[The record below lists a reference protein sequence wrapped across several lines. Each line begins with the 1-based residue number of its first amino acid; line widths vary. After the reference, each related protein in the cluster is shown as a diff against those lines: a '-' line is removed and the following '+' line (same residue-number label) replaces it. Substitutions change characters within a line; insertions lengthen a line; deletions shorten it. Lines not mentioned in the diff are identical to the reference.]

1 MSSLKKSQ
9 IAFNILRLGNQPY
22 GFDCI
27 FTQIGVPVASMT
39 FQYLN
44 IGELQKLSKED
55 IRIIEENFT
64 NGLNKLYKIASGNT
78 KR

>member
-1 MSSLKKSQ
+1 MSSLKNSQ
-9 IAFNILRLGNQPY
+9 VAFNILRLGNQSY

-27 FTQIGVPVASMT
+27 FTQTGVPEVSMT

-44 IGELQKLSKED
+44 IGESQKPSKED

-64 NGLNKLYKIASGNT
+64 NGLNKLYKTTGGDT